1 LKGLK
6 KRYEKF
12 RQAGTEII
20 LISADLPQDLEEY
33 RIKKAIPFLMLSDP
47 DCDVIKE
54 YGLYNPSERNGIAV
68 PAVFIL
74 DSSGVVRYSKIEN
87 IIFRARS
94 KRLLKE
100 VRKL

>member
-6 KRYEKF
+6 KRYEQF
-12 RQAGTEII
+12 RQAGTQII

-33 RIKKAIPFLMLSDP
+33 RLKKTIPFLMLSDP

-74 DSSGVVRYSKIEN
+74 DNSGVVRYSKIEN
-87 IIFRARS
+87 TIFRARS

-100 VRKL
+100 ARKL